1 MKKVESIT
9 VFIFLYVA
17 TFSVSCTKSENDFG
31 GSFNANCT
39 PPDSIHIM
47 ICKSAFTPGTL
58 TIKKGTSII
67 WHNSDQVSH
76 NVVSDNSIINSGT
89 INANSDYTY
98 STQYVGTFQYHCTL
112 HQEAGVLVVEP

>member
-1 MKKVESIT
+1 MKKFNHVT
-9 VFIFLYVA
+9 VFIFLHMA
-17 TFSVSCTKSENDFG
+17 IFSLSCTKSENDFG

-58 TIKKGTSII
+58 TLKKGTAVI
-67 WHNSDQVSH
+67 WHNSDQFSH
-76 NVVSDNSIINSGT
+76 NVVSDNSIINSG
-89 INANSDYTY
+89 IISANSNFTY
-98 STQYVGTFQYHCTL
+98 PTEFVGTFQYHCTL